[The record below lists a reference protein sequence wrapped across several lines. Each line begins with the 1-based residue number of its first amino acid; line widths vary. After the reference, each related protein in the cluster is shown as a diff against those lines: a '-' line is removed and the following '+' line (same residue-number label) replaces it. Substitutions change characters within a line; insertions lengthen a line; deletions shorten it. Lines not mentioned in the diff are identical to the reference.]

1 MGSTASYFEERVP
14 EAWNRRLREQ
24 VGRGAEGADLL
35 GKMRAADFALEICVG
50 ADERYHLRVEN
61 GAMRAAPAADPKPLV
76 TLALGAAECV
86 RLEEAI
92 GASPMSLLGGVG
104 GNPDFVLTPARLDA
118 LHEVEGTM
126 RIEVTG
132 ARPWGVILHFGAPP
146 LPEPTT
152 TVAIGEEAFAQLVGG
167 ALDLQG
173 AFMTGKLTLGG
184 NVEVPMKMAM
194 AIMTPE

>member
-1 MGSTASYFEERVP
+1 MASTASYFEKRVP
-14 EAWNRRLREQ
+14 EAWNRRLQEQ
-24 VGRGAEGADLL
+24 AARGAEGADLL
-35 GKMRAADFALEICVG
+35 AKMRAADFALEICVG
-50 ADERYHLRVEN
+50 AGERFHLRVED
-61 GAMRAAPAADPKPLV
+61 GSMRTAQSADPKPLI
-76 TLALGAAECV
+76 TLALSEAECA

-92 GASPMSLLGGVG
+92 GASPMSLLGGVA

-118 LHEVEGTM
+118 LREVEGTM

-132 ARPWGVILHFGAPP
+132 ERPWGVVLHFGAPP
-146 LPEPTT
+146 VPEATT
-152 TVAIGEEAFAQLVGG
+152 TVAIGDEAFAQLIGG